1 MRSIRYLLLACII
14 PVIPASLHAQN
25 NLSLVETLQ
34 AAQKNNPFLRPASL
48 DISIAQSDVI
58 TAGLRPNPVLNN
70 QTLQLLGTEHFQPG
84 TNFYN
89 SHNNQSWWQL
99 TKEFQFSG
107 QRKLKQEVANRN
119 VVTAERNYADIER
132 NVLTSAGNKWLDVW
146 FNKIN
151 LTLVQE
157 AKDNIDSL
165 LKIQQ
170 IRLKNQVISS
180 SELLRTQLLLE
191 QYQLQ
196 YRNAEQDYN
205 NELQNLKLMIGR
217 TDSIS
222 INEKDTAINYIATTR
237 IDSLLQ
243 LSLQQRS
250 DVQVVQ
256 SSIESAKSNI
266 RLQRSLAKPVPELG
280 VIYNPQNTI
289 QYAGIYG
296 TIPLPFFNR
305 NQGEIRKSR
314 LQLQQSEQSLSALQ
328 QQVQTEVQNAWRSFQ
343 LSRETMTKYR
353 NIIEKSETV
362 LQSVKYAYTRGGTTI
377 IDFLDAQRTWFDTQ
391 KMYYEALY
399 NYRKNYLQ
407 LLSVTG
413 LINQYTQVL

>member
-1 MRSIRYLLLACII
+1 M
-14 PVIPASLHAQN
+14 
-25 NLSLVETLQ
+25 ETLQ

-243 LSLQQRS
+243 LSLQQRP

>member
-1 MRSIRYLLLACII
+1 MRSIRYLILACII
-14 PVIPASLHAQN
+14 YFIPASLHAQN
-25 NLSLVETLQ
+25 NLSLLEALQ
-34 AAQKNNPFLRPASL
+34 TAQKNNPFLRPASL
-48 DISIAQSDVI
+48 DISIAKSDVI

-84 TNFYN
+84 TQFYN

-107 QRKLKQEVANRN
+107 QRKLKQDVANKN
-119 VVTAERNYADIER
+119 VVTAEKNYADIER
-132 NVLTSAGNKWLDVW
+132 NVLTTAGNKWLDVW

-151 LTLVQE
+151 LNLVQE
-157 AKDNIDSL
+157 AKTNIDSL
-165 LKIQQ
+165 LKIQA

-180 SELLRTQLLLE
+180 SELLRTRLLLE

-196 YRNAEQDYN
+196 YKNAEQDYN
-205 NELQNLKLMIGR
+205 NEVQNLKLIIGR

-222 INEKDTAINYIATTR
+222 INENDTVINYITTER

-243 LSLQQRS
+243 LSLLQRP

-256 SSIESAKSNI
+256 SSIESAKSNVK
-266 RLQRSLAKPVPELG
+266 LQKSLGKPVPELG

-289 QYAGIYG
+289 QYAGVYG
-296 TIPLPFFNR
+296 TIPLPFFSR
-305 NQGEIRKSR
+305 NQGEIRKSQI
-314 LQLQQSEQSLSALQ
+314 QLQQSEQSLSALQ
-328 QQVQTEVQNAWRSFQ
+328 QQVQTEVQNAWRSYQ
-343 LSRETMTKYR
+343 LSRETVTKY
-353 NIIEKSETV
+353 KSILETSATV
-362 LQSVKYAYTRGGTTI
+362 LQSVRYAYTRGGTTI

-413 LINQYTQVL
+413 LINQYDQVL